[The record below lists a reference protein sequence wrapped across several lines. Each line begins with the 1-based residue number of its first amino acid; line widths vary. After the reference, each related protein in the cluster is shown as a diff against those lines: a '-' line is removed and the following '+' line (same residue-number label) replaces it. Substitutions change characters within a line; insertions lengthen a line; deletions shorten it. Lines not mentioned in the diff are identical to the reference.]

1 LDEQDPTWR
10 REVPI
15 SHNLTPM
22 KLRSR
27 APIVA
32 LSALC
37 AAVGIAG
44 CGETSST
51 GSYKGESKKV
61 AQTISNLQSDATS
74 ANASKICSRDL
85 AASVV
90 KHLQASG
97 TSCKKALEGQ
107 LKEIDTYA
115 LSVESISVQG
125 QDATAKVKS
134 TWSGRERVHQISFV
148 REGENWK
155 VSGLQ

>member
-1 LDEQDPTWR
+1 MMLG
-10 REVPI
+10 
-15 SHNLTPM
+15 
-22 KLRSR
+22 SR
-27 APIVA
+27 ALIVPVGVLCVA
-32 LSALC
+32 LGL
-37 AAVGIAG
+37 GG

-74 ANASKICSRDL
+74 ASASKLCSRDL
-85 AASVV
+85 AASTV
-90 KHLQASG
+90 KRLEASG

-134 TWSGRERVHQISFV
+134 TWSGKESVHEVSFV
-148 REGENWK
+148 KEGDDWK
-155 VSGLQ
+155 VSGLR